1 MLRQGM
7 HIHLVGIGGFG
18 LSAIARVLLGQGYSV
33 SGSDLNESALLEALA
48 AEGAV
53 VTVGHSAAA
62 IGGADLI
69 LISSAIPPENPE
81 VVAARAAGIPV
92 VKRAEFLGDL
102 MAGHTTIAVA
112 GTHGKTTTT
121 AMMASVLL
129 EADFDP
135 SFIIGGLPV
144 GLGTNAR
151 AGRGGIFLIEADEY
165 DRMFLG
171 LQPQA
176 AILTTVEYDHPDCYP
191 TEGDMTGAYRQFVG
205 GLPADGLLVA
215 CLDDRGATRM
225 GRGREQDGGLV
236 RWYGSD
242 PQASW
247 SFSLFEE
254 SNGGAFTVLKEGT
267 KVGPVHLR
275 VPGRHNALNALA
287 VIALADWL
295 RIPYDTTAAVL
306 ACFEGVERRFEVKG
320 EVNGVIVVD
329 DYAHHPT
336 EIAATLAAARA
347 HYSDRR
353 IWAVLQPHTF
363 SRTRAFLGRFASSF
377 GDADEVIVLD
387 IYAAREMDVFG
398 ISSTDLV
405 DRMEHPSARY
415 IGDRRQA
422 AAYLAEHLQR
432 GDLLLTMGAG
442 DGYRVGEWVLG
453 LMRARRNGANQVSV
467 DGAATHRCALMER
480 NGPGD

>member
-33 SGSDLNESALLEALA
+33 SGSDQNESALLEALA
-48 AEGAV
+48 ADGAV

-62 IGGADLI
+62 IAGADLM

-102 MAGHTTIAVA
+102 IAGQTTIAVA

-129 EADFDP
+129 AADFDP

-151 AGRGGIFLIEADEY
+151 AGRGDFFLIEADEY

-171 LQPQA
+171 LKPQA
-176 AILTTVEYDHPDCYP
+176 AVLTAVEYDHPDCYP
-191 TEGDMTGAYRQFVG
+191 TEGDMLHAFSQFVG
-205 GLPADGLLVA
+205 RMPADGLLVA
-215 CLDDRGATRM
+215 CLDDRGATRL

-242 PQASW
+242 PQATW
-247 SFSLFEE
+247 SFSLYEE
-254 SNGGAFTVLKEGT
+254 SNGGAFTVLKDGT

-287 VIALADWL
+287 VITLADWL
-295 RIPYDTTAAVL
+295 GIPYDTTVAAL
-306 ACFEGVERRFEVKG
+306 TCFEGVERRFEVKG
-320 EVNGVIVVD
+320 EANGVVVVD

-363 SRTRAFLGRFASSF
+363 SRTRALLGRFASSF
-377 GDADEVIVLD
+377 DDADKVIVLD
-387 IYAAREMDVFG
+387 IYAARETDDLGV
-398 ISSTDLV
+398 SSSDLV

-422 AAYLAEHLQR
+422 AAYLAEHLRR

-467 DGAATHRCALMER
+467 DGAGRYGCALMER